1 MEAGAAV
8 RQAVTREV
16 AAEAEAAAKRVAATR
31 AVKAAQRRP
40 LMKNPSLHH
49 RNLQD

>member
-1 MEAGAAV
+1 MEAAV
-8 RQAVTREV
+8 KQAVTWEV
-16 AAEAEAAAKRVAATR
+16 AAAAEAAAKRVAAIR